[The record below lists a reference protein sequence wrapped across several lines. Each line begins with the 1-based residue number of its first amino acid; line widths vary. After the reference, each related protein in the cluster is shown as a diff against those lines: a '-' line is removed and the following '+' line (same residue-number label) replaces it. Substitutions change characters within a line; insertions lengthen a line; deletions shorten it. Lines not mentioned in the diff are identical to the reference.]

1 MSPVVLGEDDD
12 LAPHVGAVVTLRGV
26 VTRTKI
32 PTLCG
37 VDVDAC
43 GLEGHVEATGTLVA
57 TSVSQDELD
66 ALIARVGQVAHRGPG
81 TTYRLV
87 DATYSAVGDGQP

>member
-1 MSPVVLGEDDD
+1 MTPPLLGDGDD
-12 LAPHVGAVVTLRGV
+12 LAPHVGAIVTLRGV
-26 VTRTKI
+26 VTQTKI

-37 VDVDAC
+37 VDVADCALT
-43 GLEGHVEATGTLVA
+43 GPVEATGRLESSTVTA
-57 TSVSQDELD
+57 AELS

-87 DATYSAVGDGQP
+87 DATYSAMGEGQP